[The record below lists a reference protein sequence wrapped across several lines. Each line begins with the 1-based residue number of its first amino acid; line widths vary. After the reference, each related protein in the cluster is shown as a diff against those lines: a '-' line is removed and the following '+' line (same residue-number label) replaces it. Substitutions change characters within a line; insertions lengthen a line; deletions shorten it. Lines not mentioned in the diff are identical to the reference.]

1 MVEGGKE
8 SPLAA
13 HEMQMLAVRKASPVN
28 TEASRHMGWAPVV
41 PAAQSQ
47 TLFGSI
53 RQAQS

>member
-13 HEMQMLAVRKASPVN
+13 HEMQMLAVRKASSISM
-28 TEASRHMGWAPVV
+28 EASRYVDWAPVV